1 MPNPAATL
9 IRDNRALFVDRLT
22 GRIVEALP
30 RYGLI
35 GTHELR
41 QSVDALTGDV
51 LELFDAAASGQTRVA
66 SERMTAITKRRVE
79 QGLPAGDFLT
89 AILLALPVTR
99 EFLRT
104 SGRERDPELHRG
116 FEQIEQA
123 LHLLAATAA
132 GVFAESARRQLEG
145 KNQALNR
152 MVQELQSHE
161 RALSSEASQRGRQ
174 LDSANEFNRRVLE
187 SLSSGVVVISAHDA
201 VVRLFSTRCEEILG
215 LAAEDVVGKRVDLAI
230 AGVEGLDM
238 AGAIETVRTIGH
250 FPMTKVRLVLPTGR
264 VIFAWVRAQRMY
276 DADGQPEGTVVLL
289 DDVSERE
296 LLIDSFSRYV
306 SRDVV
311 HRLLARAR
319 GPELEGERRT
329 ATLLFADIRG
339 FTGLAE
345 RESPERLHALLN
357 AYFRVMI
364 TAITTHGGI
373 VDKFI
378 GDKVMALFTTS
389 GDPAVTAENGVKAAI
404 EILRGVKE
412 LSGSGTLPSIELGVG
427 VNTGEVMIGNVGS
440 EERMEF
446 TAIGDAV
453 NVADRLQS
461 IAKAGEILIG
471 ARTAALL
478 EGLVPLE
485 ERGPLLLKGRE
496 ATERVWAVK

>member
-1 MPNPAATL
+1 MPNPAAAL
-9 IRDNRALFVDRLT
+9 IRENRALFVDRLT

-35 GTHELR
+35 GSHELR
-41 QSVDALTGDV
+41 QSVDGLTGDV
-51 LELFDAAASGQTRVA
+51 LELFEAGATSDRVA
-66 SERMTAITKRRVE
+66 PERMTAITKRRVE
-79 QGLPAGDFLT
+79 QGLPAGDYLT
-89 AILLALPVTR
+89 AILLAIPVVR
-99 EFLRT
+99 EFLRQ
-104 SGRERDPELHRG
+104 SGRDRDPELHRG
-116 FEQIEQA
+116 FERIEQQ

-132 GVFAESARRQLEG
+132 SVFAETSRRQLET

-161 RALSSEASQRGRQ
+161 RALTTESAQRGRA
-174 LDSANEFNRRVLE
+174 LDSANEFNRRVIE
-187 SLSSGVVVISAHDA
+187 SLSSGVVVISAFDA
-201 VVRLFSTRCEEILG
+201 VVRLFSSRCEEILG
-215 LAAEDVVGKRVDLAI
+215 VAAEDAVGKRVDLAL
-230 AGVEGLDM
+230 GPVQGLDM

-250 FPMTKVRLVLPTGR
+250 FPMTKVRLVLGSGR

-276 DADGQPEGTVVLL
+276 DADGNPEGTVVLI

-311 HRLLARAR
+311 QRLLARAR
-319 GPELEGERRT
+319 GPELEGEKRT

-339 FTGLAE
+339 FSGLAE
-345 RESPERLHALLN
+345 RQSPELLHALLN

-364 TAITTHGGI
+364 AAITAHGGL

-389 GDPAVTAENGVKAAI
+389 GDAAATAENAVRAALAIQEGVQQLSASGAFPPI
-404 EILRGVKE
+404 EM
-412 LSGSGTLPSIELGVG
+412 GVG
-427 VNTGEVMIGNVGS
+427 LNTGEVMIGNVGS

-461 IAKAGEILIG
+461 LAKAGEILIG
-471 ARTAALL
+471 DRTAALVA
-478 EGLVPLE
+478 GHFAVQD
-485 ERGPLLLKGRE
+485 RGPLALKGRE
-496 ATERVWAVK
+496 ATERVWAVG